1 MCYRVNESSTYK
13 KDLKKNKK
21 SIPGLENSIS
31 TVVSQLKEDN
41 VDPKYKRHKL
51 IGRMVGM
58 QSVHVKPDFIL
69 VFSVDKNNN
78 VIELH
83 RAGTHANI
91 MENRLWV
98 KRG

>member
-31 TVVSQLKEDN
+31 TVVSQLKRDN

>member
-13 KDLKKNKK
+13 KDLKKNKR
-21 SIPGLENSIS
+21 SIPSLENSIS